1 MDWGKLLMAV
11 DKAIDSASL
20 DAALATIADAIRT
33 KNMEN
38 AKYKL
43 EEMAG
48 AIQEIT
54 TDTEANKVAVPSYV
68 KEGAIELIDNVRKHQ
83 NSNTISLLCISDPHN
98 VEDAEESSYANVI
111 PSANKHC
118 GQAAYLVAQLCNIDM
133 CCMLGDYL
141 LGGKA
146 ATYAYAEQDFK
157 AQNGYLQRVFSIA
170 PNARIWGNHDTL
182 ANSYAANGNTMWS
195 ESDMHN
201 HVGKYNIG
209 WTFGSELHNYGY
221 YDFDDKGIRIIMLNS
236 NEVDYI
242 TSRPIADA
250 ATQYISAQQLTWL
263 GDVLNNMPES
273 YKAVILSHHP
283 IDWAPGTTRPAA
295 DILETY
301 ADKVLC
307 CLHGHVHNYRV
318 ANLKNTS
325 LEDTTIKEI
334 AIPNACYHR
343 NNEYTTLNGIA
354 WGTETTW
361 SKTAN
366 SKKDTAFCVVTIDKA
381 NQVIYADH
389 YGAGEDRIISVA
401 RYSISVNVSGCAVDG
416 LPPAVSSGTAVS
428 GTIVLPDNY
437 AIDSCVITMGGT
449 DITDTALYGNTISIE
464 SVTGDVTITVTASF
478 VPSYTNLL
486 DIQLNDA
493 DMPLCANKLI
503 NGYRTNSSPST
514 AGTAYSSGTY
524 TATSYGRATVLLPCK
539 SGDVI
544 RIKGAYPGASTNDS
558 ISCFDAE
565 KKSVAYTNGTN
576 LHKNATLFEFT
587 YDDAS
592 KTCQFVIP
600 SKFPSGKS
608 TDNTAYIVIGFTNSR
623 TVADDEKVI
632 ITANEEII

>member
-263 GDVLNNMPES
+263 GNVLNDMPES

-283 IDWAPGTTRPAA
+283 IDWAPITRSAA
-295 DILETY
+295 DVLATY
-301 ADKVLC
+301 ANKVIC

-318 ANLKNTS
+318 ANLKNTN

-343 NNEYTTLNGIA
+343 NNEYTTQNGIA

-401 RYSISVNVSGCAVDG
+401 RYSISVNVSGCTVNG

-449 DITDTALYGNTISIE
+449 DITDTALDGNTISIE

-493 DMPLCANKLI
+493 NMPLCANKLI
-503 NGYRTNSSPST
+503 NGYRINSSPST

-544 RIKGAYPGASTNDS
+544 RIKGAYLGKSTNDG
-558 ISCFDAE
+558 IACFDAE
-565 KKSVAYTNGTN
+565 KKSVAYTNGIN

-608 TDNTAYIVIGFTNSR
+608 TANTAYIIIGFTNSR